1 MAGRKFKIDKRYITV
16 NLTLSIIIYTVVVP
30 FCIYL
35 SVDNFIHGKD
45 LVGYYALF
53 CAIMT
58 AVAVVCFI
66 ICKFGKKKRDW
77 LMHLAINIQ
86 CFVYWITFGFFLY
99 TGGTDGSSI
108 FLFFVAVPVVFFFFN
123 LSYALYFCT
132 VFFIMMVVY
141 MNTPLRYS
149 GYQFPN
155 VYYSRLPMMYL
166 ASVIM
171 CAVAQYEIVKGRI
184 KQEDALEEARRASEA
199 KTDFLANTSHEIRTP
214 INAVLGMNEMILRET
229 DKAESIPDTDTKAL
243 RDAFERIRNYSGNVD
258 SAGSNLLAIIND
270 ILDFTKIEEGRM
282 DIIPTEYRLSS
293 VLNDVSNMIYFK
305 AKEKD
310 LVFVTNVDKMLPD
323 HLYGDVVRVR
333 QIITNVLNNAVKYTD
348 KGSVTLTVKENRT
361 DKTDNGKPVTDL
373 TVSVTDTGIGIS
385 EEDIG
390 KLFGKFERVN
400 LEKNSTKEGTGLGLA
415 ITKMLLDM
423 MGGTISVQ
431 SVYGEGSTF
440 TIIIPQII
448 LSDEPVGD
456 FREKFEKTLG
466 EKKYR
471 ESFRAP
477 EAKILIVDDT
487 KMNLIVD
494 KELLKDTEM
503 SIDTAS
509 GGREAINLALKNK
522 YDVILMDQRMPE
534 MDGVETLHEIR
545 KHREGINIDTPVICL
560 TADAVVGARDRYLSK
575 GFNDYLTKPIDS
587 VYLEAML
594 KKYIPDEKIETIE
607 NVKEKVHPVV
617 TKDEGIFEKLKDA
630 GIDTDKGIR
639 YCGGD
644 EDFYRSMLREYLESS
659 DEKTEGLRSA
669 LEKEDM
675 EVYGITAHSLK
686 STSGTIG
693 ANEVEKIA
701 LILEHAAENN
711 DIDFVRKEQEALF
724 EKYTQV
730 LDRIRECI

>member
-1 MAGRKFKIDKRYITV
+1 MAGRKFKFDKRYMTV
-16 NLTLSIIIYTVVVP
+16 NLTLSIIIYSFVIP

-45 LVGYYALF
+45 LVGYYAMF
-53 CAIMT
+53 CAVMT
-58 AVAVVCFI
+58 AIAVVCFV
-66 ICKFGKKKRDW
+66 ICKFGKKNRNW

-108 FLFFVAVPVVFFFFN
+108 FLFFVAVPVVFYFFN

-149 GYQFPN
+149 GYQFPQ

-229 DKAESIPDTDTKAL
+229 ARAESIPDNDTKAL
-243 RDAFERIRNYSGNVD
+243 REAFVKIRNYSGNVD

-282 DIIPTEYRLSS
+282 DIIPTEYQLSS

-310 LVFVTNVDKMLPD
+310 LVFVTDIEEKLPD

-333 QIITNVLNNAVKYTD
+333 QIITNILNNAVKYTD
-348 KGSVTLTVKENRT
+348 KGSVTLKVRENRT
-361 DKTDNGKPVTDL
+361 DRTENGKPVTEL

-385 EEDIG
+385 KEDIG

-423 MGGTISVQ
+423 MGGTISVK

-440 TIIIPQII
+440 TITIPQTV

-456 FREKFEKTLG
+456 FRDKFEKTLG
-466 EKKYR
+466 EKRYH

-477 EAKILIVDDT
+477 GAKILIVDDT
-487 KMNLIVD
+487 KMNLTVD
-494 KELLKDTEM
+494 KELLKDTEI

-509 GGREAINLALKNK
+509 GGREAIDLALKNK

-545 KHREGINIDTPVICL
+545 RHKEGINIDTPVICL

-587 VYLEAML
+587 VYLETML
-594 KKYIPDEKIETIE
+594 KKYIPDEKIET
-607 NVKEKVHPVV
+607 VKDTVAPVV
-617 TKDEGIFEKLKDA
+617 TKDEAIHEKLEGV
-630 GIDTDKGIR
+630 GIDTDKGMR
-639 YCGGD
+639 YCNGD
-644 EDFYRSMLREYLESS
+644 EDFYRSMLREYMESS
-659 DEKTEGLRSA
+659 DEKKTGLKSA

-675 EVYGITAHSLK
+675 EGYGVIAHSLK

-693 ANEVEKIA
+693 AEEVAKIA

-724 EKYTQV
+724 EKYDQI
-730 LDRIRECI
+730 LDIIKECVGE

>member
-58 AVAVVCFI
+58 VVAVVCFI

-99 TGGTDGSSI
+99 TGGTEGSSI

-545 KHREGINIDTPVICL
+545 KHKEGINIDTPVICL

-594 KKYIPDEKIETIE
+594 KKYIPDEKIETTE

-617 TKDEGIFEKLKDA
+617 AKDEGIFEKLKSA

-659 DEKTEGLRSA
+659 DEKTEGLKSA

-675 EVYGITAHSLK
+675 EGYGITAHSLK

-711 DIDFVRKEQEALF
+711 DIGFVRKEQEALF

-730 LDRIRECI
+730 LDRIKECI

>member
-1 MAGRKFKIDKRYITV
+1 MSGRKFKIDKRYITV
-16 NLTLSIIIYTVVVP
+16 NLTLSIIIYTVVIP

-58 AVAVVCFI
+58 VVAVVCFI

-545 KHREGINIDTPVICL
+545 KHKEGINIDTPVICL

-711 DIDFVRKEQEALF
+711 DIDFVKKEQEALF
-724 EKYTQV
+724 DKYTQV

>member
-1 MAGRKFKIDKRYITV
+1 M
-16 NLTLSIIIYTVVVP
+16 
-30 FCIYL
+30 
-35 SVDNFIHGKD
+35 
-45 LVGYYALF
+45 
-53 CAIMT
+53 
-58 AVAVVCFI
+58 
-66 ICKFGKKKRDW
+66 
-77 LMHLAINIQ
+77 
-86 CFVYWITFGFFLY
+86 
-99 TGGTDGSSI
+99 
-108 FLFFVAVPVVFFFFN
+108 
-123 LSYALYFCT
+123 
-132 VFFIMMVVY
+132 
-141 MNTPLRYS
+141 
-149 GYQFPN
+149 
-155 VYYSRLPMMYL
+155 
-166 ASVIM
+166 
-171 CAVAQYEIVKGRI
+171 
-184 KQEDALEEARRASEA
+184 
-199 KTDFLANTSHEIRTP
+199 
-214 INAVLGMNEMILRET
+214 
-229 DKAESIPDTDTKAL
+229 
-243 RDAFERIRNYSGNVD
+243 
-258 SAGSNLLAIIND
+258 
-270 ILDFTKIEEGRM
+270 
-282 DIIPTEYRLSS
+282 
-293 VLNDVSNMIYFK
+293 SNMIYFK

-323 HLYGDVVRVR
+323 HLYGDVVRIR

-545 KHREGINIDTPVICL
+545 KHKEGINIDTPVICL

-607 NVKEKVHPVV
+607 NVKEKVNPVV
-617 TKDEGIFEKLKDA
+617 TKDEGIFEKLQGA

-659 DEKTEGLRSA
+659 DDKTEGLRSA